1 MADNRAHRT
10 RMADVP
16 GPCLDPDDTE
26 YADGSPGYSSELRSA
41 LDGHNYSAR
50 HSAEERVM
58 KRKERRYSDYETAH
72 YYAMRRLSGQDNI
85 RNIRIDKSNNE
96 WILSWFER
104 NESLPDSFNAFWEN
118 HFRDVSRAEMRNDPG
133 FT

>member
-1 MADNRAHRT
+1 MSRDNRY
-10 RMADVP
+10 VP
-16 GPCLDPDDTE
+16 SLQRCKP
-26 YADGSPGYSSELRSA
+26 
-41 LDGHNYSAR
+41 H
-50 HSAEERVM
+50 HMSAEPRLQRQDKEEQVM

-72 YYAMRRLSGQDNI
+72 YYAMRQLSERDNI
-85 RNIRIDKSNNE
+85 KNIRIDKSNNE